1 MEQMEEI
8 INLMCCSGFL
18 PPRNEDELLETEKRM
33 DGFQFKNT
41 DRHVNTQAIIDGIS
55 CEVVGIKKFNEG
67 FAVDPFGMAARNFE
81 TLPKSIIEKI
91 KSKHKKN
98 EKGAK

>member
-1 MEQMEEI
+1 MDQMEEI

-18 PPRNEDELLETEKRM
+18 PPRNEEELFETEKRM
-33 DGFQFKNT
+33 DGFHFKNT
-41 DRHVNTQAIIDGIS
+41 DRHVDTQAIIDGIS
-55 CEVVGIKKFNEG
+55 CEVEGIKEFDEDID
-67 FAVDPFGMAARNFE
+67 AEPFGMAARNFE

-98 EKGAK
+98 V